1 MSEKFVKEV
10 SHDTINVK
18 YNDESSL
25 HVNHSCKTI
34 SCTGWKSETNN
45 SYNITYSILKNGN
58 KKIVVECAGSASIA
72 TEGSSDNNRHAED
85 KNTTITCIKDPDD
98 NITFAMIDDC
108 NTSLTTEL
116 INNKV
121 FPKSLTFNSSATN
134 LSVKKEIK
142 RDSLGRIVA
151 FNDDTRLNTNNSILG
166 TDNSI
171 NLSFK
176 YEDENDNVG
185 VGMGV
190 VNNVTIRSVLVKN
203 GSRVIGTVLYNDCV
217 RKRVIIDYE
226 GEIEK
231 SRIIR
236 ISRDEFD
243 DTGNIYIT
251 EESVREY
258 PNMTTYIPSK
268 ITDYFYA
275 YSIENKNARKE
286 CVSSS
291 SFTLEKEDGDLFGN
305 WYNISY
311 TDINNNTFNL
321 RINVNDDS
329 ELESYFNHNLLSDCL
344 RGVEP
349 YSININK
356 SYASLDLTTITM
368 KGGIPY
374 HSIIEEYSAD
384 SEVESSISS
393 FTGALGSNINV
404 FYTFLS
410 GEVSY
415 INAGSLELSQAI
427 RSMINNSSY
436 FNLDSV
442 IDKKCSKTEVVI
454 TRDQND
460 RICNIIYKDS
470 EDMVANASY
479 KYKDC
484 DDTSLTLP
492 TSIILSGQSLK
503 TKTTISQELSVE
515 YDDSGRIVKKE
526 WYRQRTFPRRPTT
539 DAIKESNE

>member
-58 KKIVVECAGSASIA
+58 KKIAVECAGSTNIA
-72 TEGSSDNNRHAED
+72 TEGSSDNNRHAEG
-85 KNTTITCIKDPDD
+85 KNTITCIKDPDD
-98 NITFAMIDDC
+98 NITFAMIDNC

-121 FPKSLTFNSSATN
+121 FPKSLTINLPVTN

-151 FNDDTRLNTNNSILG
+151 FNDDTRSSTNNSILG

-251 EESVREY
+251 EESIREY

-275 YSIENKNARKE
+275 YIIENKNARKE

-305 WYNISY
+305 WYIISY
-311 TDINNNTFNL
+311 IDINNNTFNL

-349 YSININK
+349 YNININK
-356 SYASLDLTTITM
+356 SYTSLDLTTITM

-393 FTGALGSNINV
+393 FTSALGSNINV

-410 GEVSY
+410 GEMSY

-442 IDKKCSKTEVVI
+442 IDKKCGKTEVVI

-515 YDDSGRIVKKE
+515 YDDLDRIVKKE
-526 WYRQRTFPRRPTT
+526 WYRQRTFPRPIIDTT
-539 DAIKESNE
+539 EESNE

>member
-25 HVNHSCKTI
+25 HVNHSCETI
-34 SCTGWKSETNN
+34 SCTGLKSETNN
-45 SYNITYSILKNGN
+45 SCNITYSILKNGN

-72 TEGSSDNNRHAED
+72 TEGSSDNNRHAEG
-85 KNTTITCIKDPDD
+85 KNTITCIKDPDD

-108 NTSLTTEL
+108 NNTSLTTEL

-190 VNNVTIRSVLVKN
+190 VHNVTIRSVLVKN

-251 EESVREY
+251 EESIREY

-275 YSIENKNARKE
+275 YIIENKNARKE

-305 WYNISY
+305 WYIVSY
-311 TDINNNTFNL
+311 IDINNNTFNL

-349 YSININK
+349 YNVNINK
-356 SYASLDLTTITM
+356 SYASLDLTTITK

-515 YDDSGRIVKKE
+515 YDDLDRIVKKE
-526 WYRQRTFPRRPTT
+526 WYRQRTFPRPIT

>member
-25 HVNHSCKTI
+25 HVNHNCETI
-34 SCTGWKSETNN
+34 SCTGLKSETNN

-58 KKIVVECAGSASIA
+58 KKIVAEYAGSVSIV
-72 TEGSSDNNRHAED
+72 TEGSSDNSHHAEG
-85 KNTTITCIKDPDD
+85 KNTITCIKDPDD

-121 FPKSLTFNSSATN
+121 FLKSLTINLPVTN
-134 LSVKKEIK
+134 LSIKKEIK

-151 FNDDTRLNTNNSILG
+151 FNEDTRSSTNNSILS

-251 EESVREY
+251 EESIREY

-275 YSIENKNARKE
+275 YIIENKNARKK

-311 TDINNNTFNL
+311 TDIDNNTFNL

-349 YSININK
+349 YNININK
-356 SYASLDLTTITM
+356 SYTSLDLTTIIM

-393 FTGALGSNINV
+393 FTSALGSNINV

-410 GEVSY
+410 GEMSY

-427 RSMINNSSY
+427 RSMIDNSSY

-442 IDKKCSKTEVVI
+442 IDKKCGKTEVVI

-484 DDTSLTLP
+484 DDTTLTLP

-515 YDDSGRIVKKE
+515 YDDLDRIVKKE
-526 WYRQRTFPRRPTT
+526 WYRQRTFPRPITDTT
-539 DAIKESNE
+539 EESNE

>member
-58 KKIVVECAGSASIA
+58 KKIAVECAGSTNIA
-72 TEGSSDNNRHAED
+72 TEGSSDNNRHAEG
-85 KNTTITCIKDPDD
+85 KNTITCIKDPDD
-98 NITFAMIDDC
+98 NITFAMIDNC

-121 FPKSLTFNSSATN
+121 FPKSLTINLPVTN

-151 FNDDTRLNTNNSILG
+151 FNDDTRSSTNNSILG

-251 EESVREY
+251 EESIREY

-275 YSIENKNARKE
+275 YIIENKNARKE

-305 WYNISY
+305 WYIVSY
-311 TDINNNTFNL
+311 IDINNNTFNL

-349 YSININK
+349 YNININK
-356 SYASLDLTTITM
+356 SYTSLDLTTITM

-393 FTGALGSNINV
+393 FTSALGSNINV

-410 GEVSY
+410 GEMSY

-442 IDKKCSKTEVVI
+442 IDKKCGKTEVVI

-515 YDDSGRIVKKE
+515 YDDLDRIVKKE
-526 WYRQRTFPRRPTT
+526 WYRQRTFPRPIIDTT
-539 DAIKESNE
+539 EESNE

>member
-58 KKIVVECAGSASIA
+58 KKIVVECAGSTNIA
-72 TEGSSDNNRHAED
+72 TEGSSDNNRHAEG
-85 KNTTITCIKDPDD
+85 KNTITCIKDPDD

-121 FPKSLTFNSSATN
+121 FPKSLTINSPATN

-190 VNNVTIRSVLVKN
+190 VHNVTIRSVLVKN

-275 YSIENKNARKE
+275 YIIENKNARKE

-291 SFTLEKEDGDLFGN
+291 SFTLEKEDDDLFGN

-311 TDINNNTFNL
+311 IDIDNNTFNL

-329 ELESYFNHNLLSDCL
+329 ELKSYFNHNLLSDCL

-349 YSININK
+349 YNININK
-356 SYASLDLTTITM
+356 SYTSLDLTTITM

-393 FTGALGSNINV
+393 FTSALGSNINV

-460 RICNIIYKDS
+460 RICNILYKDS

-515 YDDSGRIVKKE
+515 YDDLGRIVKKE

>member
-34 SCTGWKSETNN
+34 SCTGLKSETNN

-58 KKIVVECAGSASIA
+58 KKIVVECADSVNIA
-72 TEGSSDNNRHAED
+72 TEGSSDNNRHAEG
-85 KNTTITCIKDPDD
+85 KNTITCIKDPND

-121 FPKSLTFNSSATN
+121 FPKSLTINSSATN

-151 FNDDTRLNTNNSILG
+151 FNDDTRSSTNSYILS

-268 ITDYFYA
+268 ITDYFYV

-311 TDINNNTFNL
+311 TDIDNNTFNL

-349 YSININK
+349 YNVNINK

-515 YDDSGRIVKKE
+515 YDDLDRIVKKE
-526 WYRQRTFPRRPTT
+526 WYRQRTFPRPTT

>member
-58 KKIVVECAGSASIA
+58 KKIAVECAGSTNIA
-72 TEGSSDNNRHAED
+72 TEGSSDNNRHAEG
-85 KNTTITCIKDPDD
+85 KNTITCIKDPDD
-98 NITFAMIDDC
+98 NITFAMIDNC
-108 NTSLTTEL
+108 NNTSLTTEL

-121 FPKSLTFNSSATN
+121 FPKSLTINSPATN

-190 VNNVTIRSVLVKN
+190 VHNVTIRSVLVKN

-251 EESVREY
+251 EESIREY

-275 YSIENKNARKE
+275 YIIENKNARKE

-305 WYNISY
+305 WYIVSY
-311 TDINNNTFNL
+311 IDINNNTFNL

-349 YSININK
+349 YNININK

-515 YDDSGRIVKKE
+515 YDDLDRIVKKE
-526 WYRQRTFPRRPTT
+526 WYRQRTFPRPIT

>member
-58 KKIVVECAGSASIA
+58 KKIVVECASSTNIA
-72 TEGSSDNNRHAED
+72 TEGSSDNNRHAEG
-85 KNTTITCIKDPDD
+85 KNTITCIKDPDD

-121 FPKSLTFNSSATN
+121 FPKSLTINLPVTN
-134 LSVKKEIK
+134 LSIKKEIK

-151 FNDDTRLNTNNSILG
+151 FNDDTRPSTDNSILN

-251 EESVREY
+251 EESIREY

-275 YSIENKNARKE
+275 YIIENKNARKK

-311 TDINNNTFNL
+311 TDIDNNTFNL

-349 YSININK
+349 YNININK
-356 SYASLDLTTITM
+356 SYTSLDLTTITM

-374 HSIIEEYSAD
+374 QSIIEEYSAD

-393 FTGALGSNINV
+393 FTSALGSNINV
-404 FYTFLS
+404 FYYTFLS
-410 GEVSY
+410 GEMSY

-442 IDKKCSKTEVVI
+442 IDKKCGKTEVVI

-515 YDDSGRIVKKE
+515 YDDLGRIVKKE
-526 WYRQRTFPRRPTT
+526 WYRQRTFPRPTT
-539 DAIKESNE
+539 DTTEESNE

>member
-34 SCTGWKSETNN
+34 SCTGSKSETNN

-72 TEGSSDNNRHAED
+72 TDGSSDNNHHTEG
-85 KNTTITCIKDPDD
+85 KNTITCIKDPDD

-121 FPKSLTFNSSATN
+121 FPKSLTINSPATN

-251 EESVREY
+251 EESIREY

-275 YSIENKNARKE
+275 YIIENKNARKE

-311 TDINNNTFNL
+311 TDIDNNTFNL

-349 YSININK
+349 YNININK
-356 SYASLDLTTITM
+356 SYTSLDLTTITM

-374 HSIIEEYSAD
+374 QSIIEEYSAD

-515 YDDSGRIVKKE
+515 YDDLDRIVKKE
-526 WYRQRTFPRRPTT
+526 WYRQRTFPRPTT

>member
-25 HVNHSCKTI
+25 HVNHSCETI
-34 SCTGWKSETNN
+34 SCTDLKSETNN

-72 TEGSSDNNRHAED
+72 TDGSSDNNRHAEG
-85 KNTTITCIKDPDD
+85 KNTITCIKDPDD
-98 NITFAMIDDC
+98 NITFVMIDNC
-108 NTSLTTEL
+108 NNTSLTTEL

-121 FPKSLTFNSSATN
+121 FLKSLTFNSSATN

-151 FNDDTRLNTNNSILG
+151 FNDDTRSSTNNSILS

-275 YSIENKNARKE
+275 YIIENKNARKE

-311 TDINNNTFNL
+311 IDIDNNTFNL

-349 YSININK
+349 YNININK
-356 SYASLDLTTITM
+356 SYTSLDLTTITM

-393 FTGALGSNINV
+393 FTSALGSNINV

-410 GEVSY
+410 GEMSY

-442 IDKKCSKTEVVI
+442 IDKKCGKTEVVI

-479 KYKDC
+479 KYKEDC

-515 YDDSGRIVKKE
+515 YDDLDRIVKKE
-526 WYRQRTFPRRPTT
+526 WYRQRTFPRPIIDTT
-539 DAIKESNE
+539 EESNE